1 MGEIES
7 DRRDLAPD
15 TVQAPT
21 LRKWLA
27 WLPVERW
34 APIGAVLLWVLL
46 CESALENVWRGS
58 PIRWWL
64 LAAFALS
71 ALLVAIGWRRLG
83 WRSRLAAAAVLL
95 LGEIFLAVLRLGSGA
110 NPGLHVAGLTL
121 ARLVALMVA
130 SSIVLAAMAVLR
142 LPFLRSRRGLAIG
155 LGVCGAYALLP
166 FVAAAIRDLPF
177 EAMLSGR
184 GIWTAWLPFWL
195 QPSYFAAQVWIPLG
209 LTGCLL
215 SLGWSIWKHRSDGRG
230 LVATAGLMLLA
241 SFLVLSAEL
250 SRAGVPHLARAA
262 VDPLLARV
270 SVAAETASRTMAGAT
285 APVPVNPVPA
295 WLAPDED
302 WLKPY
307 RGMTI
312 DQAFA
317 EVATRMRY
325 EPYPGVL
332 RGARGTALA
341 AGGNSIDKSLLL
353 AAVLREG
360 GYDVRFVRGQ
370 LTGPNLAAILRGLY
384 PPKVPSLQLAADFAP
399 YDPAQDSVLQAFAR
413 EHTWVEINQGDTWLP
428 LDPSFPRA
436 KIGESYAEAVKRFT
450 DPADADF
457 QRLEMKIKVQTGG
470 SAADLGG
477 FSGKV
482 ADLALQPIALVV
494 DATPVREAAGAA
506 PPKPS
511 GGGLFGEAMGGGKA
525 EPEPPKKTGE
535 RPLIG
540 VRFTRSLL
548 VGDSGR
554 PVRATVSLAR
564 NAATHV
570 QREWLEFTLT
580 GPGGLKRRFDR
591 VVQEGAVAGAPLD
604 LTARHRRIGITVL
617 SGPVSFDYVS
627 QQSARIRPALDLNAA
642 RRDLGGL
649 DAGTDSATASASL
662 AVARRVE
669 ASVGGA
675 AALLL
680 PLVFAA
686 QSDALTDQ
694 VAYPNGVAVVRGL
707 PRVLLTTFE
716 TIGNEK
722 GTARSET
729 SLDLQLDEVQ
739 AYAYPHYPARAA
751 RLFQAGRGFQESVL
765 EGRVLERTGQTSV
778 VTTAALMSE
787 AAARRVEL
795 LAVTPGSAGE
805 LDRTR
810 GLPPA
815 ARRFI
820 EAALKDG
827 RHVIVPISAVNL
839 AGRDRWGWWT
849 LDPGSGAVTG
859 VMESGQ
865 HQAVAEYSI
874 DTTAIGL
881 NDDMGFALGCI
892 VGGTTT
898 QIFLVA
904 KILEYGEIT
913 EELIKEVEKYVDN
926 GACNSACP
934 PKVEAGAFAEANVAQ
949 DCFKKDG
956 IPLGGGDEFAPE
968 GEHFKPGIGLKAPL
982 KFCDRYNDGFK
993 CAGGFIVAGLKG
1005 KSPGAG
1011 VKVEIGAAFPDCTEP
1026 KFTDGIGNQQ
1036 KEKK

>member
-1 MGEIES
+1 VGDVQPAGS
-7 DRRDLAPD
+7 GLTPGTAKAP
-15 TVQAPT
+15 AE
-21 LRKWLA
+21 RGWIA
-27 WLPVERW
+27 WLPLERW
-34 APIGAVLLWVLL
+34 PTIGAVLLWALL

-64 LAAFALS
+64 LGAFVVS
-71 ALLVAIGWRRLG
+71 ALFVALGWRRMG
-83 WRSRLAAAAVLL
+83 WRSRLATAAVLL
-95 LGEIFLAVLRLGSGA
+95 VSEIFLAVLRLGSGA

-121 ARLVALMVA
+121 ARVVALMVA
-130 SSIVLAAMAVLR
+130 CSIVLSAVAALR
-142 LPFLRSRRGLAIG
+142 LPFFRSRRAVAIG
-155 LGVCGAYALLP
+155 LGVGGAIALLP
-166 FVAAAIRDLPF
+166 FVVAAVGNLPF
-177 EAMLSGR
+177 DVILNGR
-184 GIWTAWLPFWL
+184 GIWTARLPFWL
-195 QPSYFAAQVWIPLG
+195 QPSYFAAQIWIPLG
-209 LTGCLL
+209 LAGCLL
-215 SLGWSIWKHRSDGRG
+215 SLGWSAWKHSSGNRG
-230 LVATAGLMLLA
+230 LVTTAGIMLLA

-270 SVAAETASRTMAGAT
+270 SVATATSPQSTAGAA
-285 APVPVNPVPA
+285 APAAAGSPA
-295 WLAPDED
+295 AAAPAPPPGSPAPSPLASDQD

-307 RGMTI
+307 RAMTI

-353 AAVLREG
+353 AAILREL
-360 GYDVRFVRGQ
+360 GYEARFVRGP
-370 LTGPNLAAILRGLY
+370 LTGSNLAAILRGIY
-384 PPKVPSLQLAADFAP
+384 PPKVPSFQLAADFAP
-399 YDPAQDSVLQAFAR
+399 YDPAQDPALQALAR
-413 EHTWVEINQGDTWLP
+413 EHTWVEVNQGDTWLP

-436 KIGESYAEAVKRFT
+436 KIGEAYAEAGTRFT
-450 DPADADF
+450 EPADADF
-457 QRLEMKIKVQTGG
+457 QRLEMKVKVQTGG
-470 SAADLGG
+470 RIADLGG
-477 FSGKV
+477 FAGKV

-506 PPKPS
+506 PSKPS

-540 VRFTRSLL
+540 VRFARSLL
-548 VGDSGR
+548 VGDTAR
-554 PVRATVSLAR
+554 PVSPTVSLAS
-564 NAATHV
+564 NAASHV

-591 VVQEGAVAGAPLD
+591 VVQQGVAAGAPLD

-627 QQSARIRPALDLNAA
+627 QQTARIGPALDLTAA

-649 DAGTDSATASASL
+649 DAGTDNSKASASL
-662 AVARRVE
+662 AVARRIE

-675 AALLL
+675 AAFLL

-694 VAYPNGVAVVRGL
+694 IAYPNNVAVVRGL
-707 PRVLLTTFE
+707 PRVLLATFE

-722 GTARSET
+722 GTARSES

-739 AYAYPHYPARAA
+739 AYAYPQYPTRAA
-751 RLFQAGRGFQESVL
+751 RLFQTGRGLQESVL
-765 EGRVLERTGQTSV
+765 EGRVVEQGTGQTT
-778 VTTAALMSE
+778 VTTAALMGE
-787 AAARRVEL
+787 AAVKRLEL
-795 LAVTPGSAGE
+795 LAVTPASASE
-805 LDRTR
+805 LDRAR
-810 GLPPA
+810 GLPPP

-827 RHVIVPISAVNL
+827 RHVIVPISAVKL
-839 AGRDRWGWWT
+839 AGRDRWGWWE

-865 HQAVAEYSI
+865 HQALAEYSI
-874 DTTAIGL
+874 DMNTIGL
-881 NDDMGFALGCI
+881 NEDTGFVLGCI
-892 VGGTTT
+892 VGGVTT

-904 KILEYGEIT
+904 KLLEYGEVT
-913 EELIKEVEKYVDN
+913 EELIKEVEAYVER
-926 GACNSACP
+926 GGCNSACP
-934 PKVEAGAFAEANVAQ
+934 PKFEAGSFNESNFAG
-949 DCFKKDG
+949 DCFKK
-956 IPLGGGDEFAPE
+956 
-968 GEHFKPGIGLKAPL
+968 GIGEDMGLKVSL
-982 KFCDRYNDGFK
+982 KFCDKYNDGFK
-993 CAGGFIVAGLKG
+993 CAGGLILNALKG
-1005 KSPGAG
+1005 NKLFSAGAKAELH
-1011 VKVEIGAAFPDCTEP
+1011 VSLPDCTEP
-1026 KFTDGIGNQQ
+1026 NAKFGAGNQA
-1036 KEKK
+1036 K